1 MKAKVCDRMVLEP
14 SSYLSRIS
22 RIIFVEKKVAMW
34 RNFSFLYWIWT
45 IYGVL
50 SKFMPFLFQIYVEK
64 NLCGENMCEEKK
76 WQIWGLSIDGMYS
89 YFRPFQHFSFFAANI
104 WSQECV
110 YASSA
115 RRMRPIIAQLLS
127 HCNSSKKMLRSTP
140 YRSFKQIR
148 SFNLLRKID
157 ERHVDTEGSSIETIV
172 KGEVES
178 SVFFSN
184 YTQTLMHPQS

>member
-1 MKAKVCDRMVLEP
+1 MKVKVCDRMVLEP

-22 RIIFVEKKVAMW
+22 RIIFVEK
-34 RNFSFLYWIWT
+34 NCH
-45 IYGVL
+45 
-50 SKFMPFLFQIYVEK
+50 VEK
-64 NLCGENMCEEKK
+64 FQLSLQNLNNLWSFIKVYAVFVPNLCREKSVRRKHVWRKK

-127 HCNSSKKMLRSTP
+127 RCNSSEKM
-140 YRSFKQIR
+140 K
-148 SFNLLRKID
+148 
-157 ERHVDTEGSSIETIV
+157 
-172 KGEVES
+172 
-178 SVFFSN
+178 
-184 YTQTLMHPQS
+184 